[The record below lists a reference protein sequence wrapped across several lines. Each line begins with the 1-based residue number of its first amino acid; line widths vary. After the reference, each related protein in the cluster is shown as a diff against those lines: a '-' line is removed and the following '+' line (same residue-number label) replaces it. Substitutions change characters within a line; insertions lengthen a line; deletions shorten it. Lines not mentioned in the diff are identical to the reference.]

1 MNMLKLK
8 EAMLA
13 LALLG
18 AVSAL
23 CLKGMQ
29 MVGDRI
35 IAGQT
40 AKP

>member
-1 MNMLKLK
+1 MIKLK

-29 MVGDRI
+29 AIGDHI
-35 IAGQT
+35 IAGQA

>member
-1 MNMLKLK
+1 MIKLK
-8 EAMLA
+8 EAILA

-29 MVGDRI
+29 AIGEHI
-35 IAGQT
+35 IATQT

>member
-1 MNMLKLK
+1 MIKLK

-23 CLKGMQ
+23 CLKGMEII
-29 MVGDRI
+29 GDRI
-35 IAGQT
+35 IAGQA

>member
-1 MNMLKLK
+1 MLKIK
-8 EAMLA
+8 DAIIA

-29 MVGDRI
+29 MVGEHI
-35 IAGQT
+35 IAGQA

>member
-1 MNMLKLK
+1 MIKLK

-13 LALLG
+13 LAILG

-29 MVGDRI
+29 IIGDHI
-35 IAGQT
+35 IAEQA